1 MKGINSILAAIGVML
16 LVFIVITMGIIP
28 RDNIITKQ
36 VAESQ
41 LDARHLASAQ
51 LKNNQVAIN
60 PAVTNPAATNPAATN
75 PAATNPAATNPRA
88 IQRVPANSVTN
99 QRVPNDQVSTDD
111 TAVEQPGSKCA
122 PGWVETGDGIL
133 CVPGLFKMLDVA
145 DTVGPGEKNCWDGGM
160 VLNCRE

>member
-1 MKGINSILAAIGVML
+1 MKGINGILAAIGVML

-28 RDNIITKQ
+28 GGNVITKQ

-41 LDARHLASAQ
+41 LDARGVASDQ
-51 LKNNQVAIN
+51 LNNNQVVIN
-60 PAVTNPAATNPAATN
+60 PAVTNPL
-75 PAATNPAATNPRA
+75 A
-88 IQRVPANSVTN
+88 IQRVPANSVTS
-99 QRVPNDQVSTDD
+99 QRVPSDQVATDD

-145 DTVGPGEKNCWDGGM
+145 DTGGPGEKNCWAGGM
-160 VLNCRE
+160 VLNCRD

>member
-1 MKGINSILAAIGVML
+1 MKGVNGILAAIGVML

-28 RDNIITKQ
+28 GGNVITKQ

-41 LDARHLASAQ
+41 LDARGAASDQ

-60 PAVTNPAATNPAATN
+60 PTATNLL
-75 PAATNPAATNPRA
+75 A
-88 IQRVPANSVTN
+88 IHRVPANSVTS
-99 QRVPNDQVSTDD
+99 QRVPNDQVETDD

-145 DTVGPGEKNCWDGGM
+145 DTGGPGEKNCWAGGM
-160 VLNCRE
+160 VLNCRD

>member
-1 MKGINSILAAIGVML
+1 MKGVNGILAAIGVML

-28 RDNIITKQ
+28 GGNVITKQ

-41 LDARHLASAQ
+41 FDARGVASDQ

-60 PAVTNPAATNPAATN
+60 PAVTNPL
-75 PAATNPAATNPRA
+75 A
-88 IQRVPANSVTN
+88 IQRVPANSVTS
-99 QRVPNDQVSTDD
+99 QRVPNDQVSTDE

-145 DTVGPGEKNCWDGGM
+145 DTGGPGEKNCWAGGM
-160 VLNCRE
+160 VLNCRD

>member
-1 MKGINSILAAIGVML
+1 MKGINGILAAIGVML

-28 RDNIITKQ
+28 GGNVITKQ

-41 LDARHLASAQ
+41 LDARRVASAQ

-60 PAVTNPAATNPAATN
+60 PAATNPL
-75 PAATNPAATNPRA
+75 A

-99 QRVPNDQVSTDD
+99 QRVPNDQVETDEV
-111 TAVEQPGSKCA
+111 AAEQPGSKCA

-145 DTVGPGEKNCWDGGM
+145 DTGGKNCWDGGM

>member
-1 MKGINSILAAIGVML
+1 MKGVNGILAAIGVML

-28 RDNIITKQ
+28 GGNVITKQ

-41 LDARHLASAQ
+41 IDARGVASDQ
-51 LKNNQVAIN
+51 LKNNQVVMN
-60 PAVTNPAATNPAATN
+60 PTATNPAATN
-75 PAATNPAATNPRA
+75 PLA
-88 IQRVPANSVTN
+88 IQRVPANSVTS
-99 QRVPNDQVSTDD
+99 QRVPSDQVATDD

-145 DTVGPGEKNCWDGGM
+145 DTGGPGEKNCWAGGM
-160 VLNCRE
+160 VLNCRD

>member
-1 MKGINSILAAIGVML
+1 MKGVNGILAAIGVML

-28 RDNIITKQ
+28 GGNVITKQ

-41 LDARHLASAQ
+41 LDARGVASDQ
-51 LKNNQVAIN
+51 LKNNQV
-60 PAVTNPAATNPAATN
+60 VMNPAATNPL
-75 PAATNPAATNPRA
+75 A

-99 QRVPNDQVSTDD
+99 QRVPNDQVSTDE
-111 TAVEQPGSKCA
+111 TTVEQPGSKCA

-145 DTVGPGEKNCWDGGM
+145 DTGGPGEKNCWAGGM
-160 VLNCRE
+160 VLNCRD

>member
-1 MKGINSILAAIGVML
+1 MKGINGILAAIGVML
-16 LVFIVITMGIIP
+16 LVFIVITMGVIP
-28 RDNIITKQ
+28 RDSVITEQ
-36 VAESQ
+36 VVESQ
-41 LDARHLASAQ
+41 LDARRVASAQ

-60 PAVTNPAATNPAATN
+60 PVATDPL
-75 PAATNPAATNPRA
+75 A

-145 DTVGPGEKNCWDGGM
+145 DTGGPGEKNCWDGGM
-160 VLNCRE
+160 VLNCRD

>member
-28 RDNIITKQ
+28 RGNVITKQ

-41 LDARHLASAQ
+41 LDARRAASAQ
-51 LKNNQVAIN
+51 SKSNQVAIN
-60 PAVTNPAATNPAATN
+60 PAATNQL
-75 PAATNPAATNPRA
+75 A
-88 IQRVPANSVTN
+88 IKRVPANSATN
-99 QRVPNDQVSTDD
+99 QRVPNDQVSTDE
-111 TAVEQPGSKCA
+111 TAVEQQGSKCA

-145 DTVGPGEKNCWDGGM
+145 DAGGPGEKNCWAGGM
-160 VLNCRE
+160 VLNCRD

>member
-1 MKGINSILAAIGVML
+1 MKGVNGILAAIGVML

-28 RDNIITKQ
+28 GGNVITRQ
-36 VAESQ
+36 VTESQ
-41 LDARHLASAQ
+41 LDARGVASDQ

-60 PAVTNPAATNPAATN
+60 PAATNPLV
-75 PAATNPAATNPRA
+75 
-88 IQRVPANSVTN
+88 IQRVPANSVTS
-99 QRVPNDQVSTDD
+99 QPVPNDQVSTDE

-145 DTVGPGEKNCWDGGM
+145 DTGGPGEKNCWAGGM
-160 VLNCRE
+160 VLNCRD

>member
-1 MKGINSILAAIGVML
+1 MKGVNGILAAIGVML

-28 RDNIITKQ
+28 GGNVITKQ
-36 VAESQ
+36 VTESQ
-41 LDARHLASAQ
+41 LDARGVASDQ

-60 PAVTNPAATNPAATN
+60 PTATNPL
-75 PAATNPAATNPRA
+75 A
-88 IQRVPANSVTN
+88 IQRVPANSVTS
-99 QRVPNDQVSTDD
+99 QRVPNDQVSTDE

-145 DTVGPGEKNCWDGGM
+145 DAGGPGEKNCWAGGM
-160 VLNCRE
+160 VLNCRD

>member
-1 MKGINSILAAIGVML
+1 MKGVNGILAALGVML

-28 RDNIITKQ
+28 GGNVITKQ

-41 LDARHLASAQ
+41 LDARGVASDQ

-60 PAVTNPAATNPAATN
+60 PTATNPAATN
-75 PAATNPAATNPRA
+75 PLA
-88 IQRVPANSVTN
+88 IQRVQANSVAS
-99 QRVPNDQVSTDD
+99 QQVPNDQVSTDE

-145 DTVGPGEKNCWDGGM
+145 DTGEKNCWDGGM
-160 VLNCRE
+160 VLNCRD

>member
-1 MKGINSILAAIGVML
+1 MKGINGILAAIGVML

-28 RDNIITKQ
+28 GGNVITKQ

-41 LDARHLASAQ
+41 LDARGVASDQ

-60 PAVTNPAATNPAATN
+60 PTATNPL
-75 PAATNPAATNPRA
+75 A
-88 IQRVPANSVTN
+88 IQRVQANSVTS
-99 QRVPNDQVSTDD
+99 QQVPNDQASTDE
-111 TAVEQPGSKCA
+111 TAVEQQGSKCA

-145 DTVGPGEKNCWDGGM
+145 DTGGPGEKNCWAGGM
-160 VLNCRE
+160 VLNCRD

>member
-1 MKGINSILAAIGVML
+1 MKGINGILAAIGVML

-28 RDNIITKQ
+28 GGNVITKQ

-41 LDARHLASAQ
+41 LDARGVASDQ

-60 PAVTNPAATNPAATN
+60 PAVTNPL
-75 PAATNPAATNPRA
+75 A
-88 IQRVPANSVTN
+88 IQRVPANSVTS
-99 QRVPNDQVSTDD
+99 QLVPNDQVSTDE
-111 TAVEQPGSKCA
+111 TAGEKPGSKCA

-145 DTVGPGEKNCWDGGM
+145 DTGGPGEKNCWAGGM
-160 VLNCRE
+160 VLNCRD

>member
-1 MKGINSILAAIGVML
+1 MKGVNGILAAIGVML

-28 RDNIITKQ
+28 GGNVITKQ

-41 LDARHLASAQ
+41 LDARGVASDQ

-60 PAVTNPAATNPAATN
+60 PAVTNPAATNPL
-75 PAATNPAATNPRA
+75 A

-145 DTVGPGEKNCWDGGM
+145 DTGENNCWAGGM
-160 VLNCRE
+160 VLNCRD